1 MKKNLMKKAHEMT
14 REIVEKY
21 GDVDYRTQLG
31 LCLSFL
37 SQNGGK
43 EMLLKESYKAIAVN
57 SGLDMDVFVKESCE
71 KVEITKIVTKNQII
85 FERNKNNFNDAK
97 LGIKDNKFFIR
108 LENTAFKN
116 FLKIAGIKMSLKS
129 ACLVIKADDLKEAFI
144 QLPKLR
150 QKERFEKEEIK
161 QVELNNKLNENSI
174 LVIEREFDK
183 LFIRNEFE
191 NSSIVKNIVK
201 KIERNLDCRVMNFD
215 PFKVSE
221 IKTDFCFSETYEI
234 TLKELKKIEKIA
246 DEIENKRKSETEKIA
261 DEIERNERKKYENA
275 LKKAKETGK
284 PQVIKVTS
292 EFVERGDSDIDNIVT
307 YVYPDGTKRTERGP
321 AY

>member
-174 LVIEREFDK
+174 IVIEREFAK

-275 LKKAKETGK
+275 LKKAKKTNK

>member
-1 MKKNLMKKAHEMT
+1 MKRNLMKKAHEMT

-37 SQNGGK
+37 AQNGGK

>member
-1 MKKNLMKKAHEMT
+1 MKRNLMKKAHEMT

-116 FLKIAGIKMSLKS
+116 FLKIAGIKMPLKS

-174 LVIEREFDK
+174 IVIEREFAK

>member
-1 MKKNLMKKAHEMT
+1 MKRNLMKEAHEMT
-14 REIVEKY
+14 KEIKEQY
-21 GDVDYRTQLG
+21 PEVDYKFQLS

-174 LVIEREFDK
+174 IVIEREFAK

-246 DEIENKRKSETEKIA
+246 DEIE
-261 DEIERNERKKYENA
+261 RNERKKYENA

>member
-14 REIVEKY
+14 KEIKEQY
-21 GDVDYRTQLG
+21 PEVDYKFQLS

-174 LVIEREFDK
+174 IVIEREFAK

-284 PQVIKVTS
+284 PQVIQGTS

>member
-1 MKKNLMKKAHEMT
+1 EAHKMT
-14 REIVEKY
+14 KEIKEQY
-21 GDVDYRTQLG
+21 PEVDYKFQLS

-174 LVIEREFDK
+174 IVIEREFAK